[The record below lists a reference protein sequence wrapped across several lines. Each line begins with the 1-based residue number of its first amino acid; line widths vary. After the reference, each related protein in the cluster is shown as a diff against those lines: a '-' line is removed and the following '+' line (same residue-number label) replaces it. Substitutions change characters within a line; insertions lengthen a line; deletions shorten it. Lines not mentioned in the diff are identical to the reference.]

1 MPVQIMPPAQPSPT
15 AGRYE
20 YFRREQELKKVKIT
34 MIYADGFALPE
45 NSYVASGELMFSER
59 RIYRHFKRLENMSH
73 GWVRTVTADEVR
85 QAVKLASSWLYRW
98 KNMGCPD
105 YGPVLINLV
114 VGTSPLRFTLS
125 H

>member
-1 MPVQIMPPAQPSPT
+1 MPVQVMPPAQPSPM

-34 MIYADGFALPE
+34 LSYSDGFNPLE
-45 NSYVASGELMFSER
+45 DNYVANGLMIFSER
-59 RIYRHFKRLENMSH
+59 RIYRHFKNLENKNY
-73 GWVRTVTADEVR
+73 GWVRTITADEVR
-85 QAVKLASSWLYRW
+85 QAVKLVSSWLYRW

-105 YGPVLINLV
+105 YGPVLINFV
-114 VGTSPLRFTLS
+114 VGTSPLRITLS

>member
-1 MPVQIMPPAQPSPT
+1 MPVQVMPPAPPSPIV
-15 AGRYE
+15 GRYE
-20 YFRREQELKKVKIT
+20 YFRREKELQNVKIT
-34 MIYADGFALPE
+34 ISYSDGFNPLE
-45 NSYVASGELMFSER
+45 GNYVANGSMIFSER
-59 RIYRHFKRLENMSH
+59 RIYRHFKNLENKSY

-114 VGTSPLRFTLS
+114 VGTSPLRINLS

>member
-1 MPVQIMPPAQPSPT
+1 MPVQVMPPAQPSPM

-34 MIYADGFALPE
+34 LNYSDGFNPLAD
-45 NSYVASGELMFSER
+45 NYVANGSMIFSER
-59 RIYRHFKRLENMSH
+59 RIYRHFKNLENKNY
-73 GWVRTVTADEVR
+73 GWVRTITADEVR
-85 QAVKLASSWLYRW
+85 QAVKLVSSWLYRW

-105 YGPVLINLV
+105 YGPVLINFV
-114 VGTSPLRFTLS
+114 VGTSPLRLTLS